1 MFSHIVF
8 LLAKLRQAS
17 LFCMM
22 PLVKEENVIWD
33 PSVPVGLTQAGEE
46 LGLDIYNAIA
56 VRVVNSRRFLYPVAK
71 T

>member
-1 MFSHIVF
+1 MFPHIMF
-8 LLAKLRQAS
+8 LLAKLPQAS
-17 LFCMM
+17 LFCTL

-46 LGLDIYNAIA
+46 LGLDAYHLIA